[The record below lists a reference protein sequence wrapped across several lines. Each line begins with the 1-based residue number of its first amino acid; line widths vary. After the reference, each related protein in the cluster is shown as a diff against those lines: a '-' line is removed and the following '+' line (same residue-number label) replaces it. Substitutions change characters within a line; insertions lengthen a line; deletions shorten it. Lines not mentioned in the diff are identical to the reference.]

1 MDDDKKTLES
11 LTVTDAESYAQ
22 LESPDDEIEVVPMPS
37 GARFRMRRA
46 DIQGMAMVGVLPQS
60 LVNQGLAAWKKQG
73 KVKTEQ
79 SKEDTM
85 KEIESFIMDQPLEET
100 AELLIFYRQIV
111 VDNVLQPRVGY
122 SESGVVSLLNSEGK
136 PVAKVQERDFRYAFR
151 WITRQEGKE
160 APGLSKFREGHER
173 GTAAAGTDGA
183 GLGDAAVIAS
193 ESTQ

>member
-1 MDDDKKTLES
+1 MSQDKPLEVTSAEEYARLES
-11 LTVTDAESYAQ
+11 VE
-22 LESPDDEIEVVPMPS
+22 DEIEIVPMPS
-37 GARFRMRRA
+37 GANWKIRRA

-73 KVKTEQ
+73 KVKDGP
-79 SKEDTM
+79 KEDPT

-111 VDNVLQPRVGY
+111 VDNVLQPRIGY
-122 SESGVVSLLNSEGK
+122 SESGVVSLLSSEGK
-136 PVAKVQERDFRYAFR
+136 PIAKVQERDFRYAFK

-173 GTAAAGTDGA
+173 GITTAGPDGKEQR
-183 GLGDAAVIAS
+183 DERVIPV
-193 ESTQ
+193 ENTQ

>member
-1 MDDDKKTLES
+1 MSQDKPLEVTSAEEYARLES
-11 LTVTDAESYAQ
+11 TE
-22 LESPDDEIEVVPMPS
+22 DEIEIVPMPS
-37 GARFRMRRA
+37 GANWKIRRA

-73 KVKTEQ
+73 KVKDGP
-79 SKEDTM
+79 KEDPT
-85 KEIESFIMDQPLEET
+85 KEIESFIMDQSLEET

-111 VDNVLQPRVGY
+111 VDNVLQPRIGY
-122 SESGVVSLLNSEGK
+122 SESGVVSLLSSEGK
-136 PVAKVQERDFRYAFR
+136 PIAKVQERDFRYAFK

-173 GTAAAGTDGA
+173 GITTAGSDGT

-193 ESTQ
+193 ESAQ